1 MFRHYSIVE
10 SKCHV
15 RTHDAIFDDASIGFQ
30 KNESLYAVK
39 LVPISLTK
47 SVSWCILILTAKST
61 GVVLPSIFYGPA
73 IFTCWDRSMCFG
85 HSTILLFRWQWWWIL
100 TLTLFK
106 TQSSIFV
113 SSTFIFYHAWCCLL
127 CPKSLDHSYLPT
139 MSHTRLRRMKS
150 YYLRDLYISLFS
162 CLPILPM
169 GLRKCDVFWIY
180 DWWKDYPVF
189 M

>member
-1 MFRHYSIVE
+1 MYRHFFIVE
-10 SKCHV
+10 SKCYV
-15 RTHDAIFDDASIGFQ
+15 RTHFAIFDDASIGFQ

-85 HSTILLFRWQWWWIL
+85 HSTILLFLWRWWWIL

-113 SSTFIFYHAWCCLL
+113 SSTFIFYL
-127 CPKSLDHSYLPT
+127 CSDQSYRTYDVDLTDYGGWSRIKSE
-139 MSHTRLRRMKS
+139 
-150 YYLRDLYISLFS
+150 YLRDLYISLFS